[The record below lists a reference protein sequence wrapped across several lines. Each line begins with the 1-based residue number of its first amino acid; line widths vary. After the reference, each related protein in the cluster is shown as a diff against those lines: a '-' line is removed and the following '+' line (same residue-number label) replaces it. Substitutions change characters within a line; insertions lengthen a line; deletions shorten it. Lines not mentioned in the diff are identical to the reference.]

1 MKVHMSGRKVLAA
14 VAVAGAL
21 STTLAFTASNTVPAS
36 NAGSGSG
43 AISGYTVSAVD
54 YNLVSAD
61 PTKLTSVTFKLN
73 GNVAASYDTKI
84 QLSTGGIWFD
94 CTEGTY
100 DATTALT
107 PATCTFAA
115 GSEPTVASATN
126 LTVVVAQ

>member
-1 MKVHMSGRKVLAA
+1 MKIRMSGRKVLAA

-21 STTLAFTASNTVPAS
+21 STTVAFTASNTVPAS

-61 PTKLTSVTFKLN
+61 PTKLASVTFSLN
-73 GNVAASYDTKI
+73 GNVATSYDTKI
-84 QLSTGGIWFD
+84 QLSSGGSWFD

-100 DATTALT
+100 DSVGDKT
-107 PATCTFAA
+107 PATCTFTS